1 MQLPDSLTY
10 RMELFR
16 ERGTLASYRE
26 GCFLDPS
33 WIAVFIG
40 QRVVPRRYDP
50 FADAVPNDRLAGHL
64 QTLRRTVLE
73 TARSMPDH
81 RQFISRHCPAPPM
94 PQAMRKSSG
103 A

>member
-1 MQLPDSLTY
+1 MQLPESLSY

-16 ERGTLASYRE
+16 ERGTLVAYRE

-33 WIAVFIG
+33 WIAVYVG
-40 QRVVPRRYDP
+40 QRVLPRRYDP
-50 FADAVPNDRLAGHL
+50 FADAAPNDRLAAHL
-64 QTLRRTVLE
+64 RTLRRAVLE

-81 RQFISRHCPAPPM
+81 RQFIDRYCPARSMAPV
-94 PQAMRKSSG
+94 RSSSG

>member
-1 MQLPDSLTY
+1 MQLPDSLSY

-16 ERGTLASYRE
+16 ERGTLVTYRE

-33 WIAVFIG
+33 WIAVYLG
-40 QRVVPRRYDP
+40 QRVVPKRYDP
-50 FADAVPNDRLAGHL
+50 LADAVPDERLAGSL

-73 TARSMPDH
+73 AAHSMPDH
-81 RQFISRHCPAPPM
+81 RQFIGRYCPAPAARNP
-94 PQAMRKSSG
+94 SS